1 MVIELS
7 SEPCAWIVYKLKNQE
22 QEAWGKFWSCN
33 LVCEEVATLKFIP
46 YCLFSIPIL
55 NII

>member
-1 MVIELS
+1 MYLNCLEIIYKKKK
-7 SEPCAWIVYKLKNQE
+7 AWK
-22 QEAWGKFWSCN
+22 KFWSYN
-33 LVCEEVATLKFIP
+33 LVCEEVAISKFIL